1 MRIGFFGGSFD
12 PPHRGHLTVARTV
25 AATFRL
31 DRLLLAPTAQQPL
44 KPGGAAA
51 SFQDRLAMVEI
62 LCRGEARFEP
72 SALDAPRTHNEPNY
86 TIDTLRHLRAEFAQY
101 PEVYSIVGADSFLDL
116 RRWRSPDLL
125 LDIVNWIVVS
135 RPGFALSA
143 LNKLGLSP
151 EQRAHVYLLEG
162 VTEPV
167 SATEVRACLREGR
180 DCSELVPY
188 DVLSYIREHHLYG
201 A

>member
-1 MRIGFFGGSFD
+1 M
-12 PPHRGHLTVARTV
+12 ARTV
-25 AATFRL
+25 TATFRL

-44 KPGGAAA
+44 KPGGATA

-72 SALDAPRTHNEPNY
+72 SALDAPRIHNEPNY
-86 TIDTLRHLRAEFAQY
+86 TIDTLRYLRAEFSDT
-101 PEVYSIVGADSFLDL
+101 PEIYSIVGADSFLDL
-116 RRWRSPDLL
+116 RRWRSPDQLL
-125 LDIVNWIVVS
+125 AIVNWIVVS

-143 LNKLGLSP
+143 LNKLDLTP
-151 EQRAHVYLLEG
+151 EQRAHVYPLEG

-167 SATEVRACLREGR
+167 SATEVRDCLREGR

-201 A
+201 V